1 MGDFEKFKEELPS
14 KESFYNLLTGK
25 RVDDNEYQH
34 VLKVWNK
41 FEVKLPNVYHDFYLT
56 LIWVG
61 FLGVCFVVGG
71 KLTTDP
77 SLKLVI
83 IMLET

>member
-34 VLKVWNK
+34 ILKVWNK
-41 FEVKLPNVYHDFYLT
+41 FEVKLPNVYYNFYLT

-77 SLKLVI
+77 SLKLVM